1 MASRAISVK
10 VATVKVIKSL
20 EDKLEQ
26 IQKDYANQ
34 EQYETQYQEAF
45 KAWQK
50 QLFEY
55 AVSNVANATN
65 VRTNYRT
72 WNNNLNVDFDIT
84 TNGTDFPAE
93 PKREFQQMHQH
104 TYNEMVEE
112 ISNAIRI
119 LKMTDEETVNATT
132 FKSIAKYL

>member
-34 EQYETQYQEAF
+34 EQYEAQYQEAY
-45 KAWQK
+45 KSWQK

-55 AVSNVANATN
+55 ALSKVANATN
-65 VRTNYRT
+65 VRTNFRT

-84 TNGTDFPAE
+84 TNGNDFPAE
-93 PKREFQQMHQH
+93 PKREFEQINHY
-104 TYNEMVEE
+104 TYREMVEE
-112 ISNAIRI
+112 ITNAIRI